1 MRAAAGAAAR
11 APAAGDGAVAG
22 AAVRPLGATTLWNAW
37 RGPIL
42 LVAGVFVVWQLLYVI
57 AGEMAM
63 RSPAQTFAYIGR
75 LLSGERIWPHIH
87 ETVKASAMAV
97 FFSIVL
103 GLGIGLTL
111 GFQKLAGEIFE
122 PMLVAIYSIP
132 KLTLYP
138 ILLLSFGL
146 GMSAKVAFGAIHG
159 IIPIALFT
167 INAVRNIRPI
177 LVKTGRVLNYTP
189 WEMTWRV
196 LIPAALP
203 EIFTGIRI
211 GFALTLI
218 GTLLG
223 EMFASQH
230 GLGNQLMRA
239 IGLHDVDLIMAIAFM
254 LTALAA
260 VGSGILLAIDRRLH
274 RRI

>member
-1 MRAAAGAAAR
+1 MKAWR
-11 APAAGDGAVAG
+11 
-22 AAVRPLGATTLWNAW
+22 AW

-42 LVAGVFVVWQLLYVI
+42 LVAGLFVLWQLLWSL
-57 AGEMAM
+57 AGDMVL
-63 RSPAQTFAYIGR
+63 RSPAQTFTYMVK

-87 ETVKASAMAV
+87 ETVKATTLAV
-97 FFSIVL
+97 IIAVTL
-103 GLGIGLTL
+103 GLAIGLTL
-111 GFQKLAGEIFE
+111 GFRKLAGEIFE
-122 PMLVAIYSIP
+122 PMLVAVYSIP

-138 ILLLSFGL
+138 ILLLAFGL

-167 INAVRNIRPI
+167 IVAVRNIKPI
-177 LVKTGRVLNYTP
+177 LIKTGRVLDYTP
-189 WEMTWRV
+189 WEMTRRV

-223 EMFASQH
+223 EMFASQY

-239 IGLHDVDLIMAIAFM
+239 IGLHDVDLIMAIAVM
-254 LTALAA
+254 LTVVAA

-274 RRI
+274 QRV